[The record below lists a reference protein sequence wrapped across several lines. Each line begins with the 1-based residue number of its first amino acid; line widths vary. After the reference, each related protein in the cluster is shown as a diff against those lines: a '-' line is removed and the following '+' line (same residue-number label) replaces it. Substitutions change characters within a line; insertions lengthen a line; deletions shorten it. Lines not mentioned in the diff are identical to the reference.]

1 MTKKIKK
8 VVIPVA
14 GRGTRFLP
22 ATKVIPKEMLP
33 IVDKPLIDYAFEEAV
48 SAGIETFVF
57 ITSKGKSVITDY
69 FDKAIELETFLLD
82 KGKHEAIESIIKKL
96 PDSASIVSVRQR
108 DQLGLGHAVLCAQ
121 DIIGDEPFAVILPDE
136 LLISDPS
143 CLKSMIESY
152 VSLGGNLI
160 ATMKVPKNQTSN
172 YGILDIESINDDII
186 SVNRMVEKPKI
197 RSAPSCFANIG
208 RYILD
213 PAVFSNLKKQQP
225 GVDGE
230 IQLSDAINSF
240 DSSVP
245 FHAKIFKGQ
254 RFDCGSKIGFLE
266 ANLALALKR
275 PDLSDKIRSSIA
287 KLLK

>member
-1 MTKKIKK
+1 MSTIGN
-8 VVIPVA
+8 IS
-14 GRGTRFLP
+14 L
-22 ATKVIPKEMLP
+22 
-33 IVDKPLIDYAFEEAV
+33 
-48 SAGIETFVF
+48 GITG
-57 ITSKGKSVITDY
+57 KDKSVITDY
-69 FDKAIELETFLLD
+69 FDKSIELEAFLRD
-82 KGKHEAIESIIKKL
+82 KGKHEAINSIIKIL
-96 PDSASIVSVRQR
+96 PDSGSIVSIRQR
-108 DQLGLGHAVLCAQ
+108 EQLGLGHAVLCAQ

-136 LLISDPS
+136 LLISDPP

-160 ATMKVPKNQTSN
+160 ATMKVSKNETSN

-186 SVNRMVEKPKI
+186 SVNRMVEKPKTG
-197 RSAPSCFANIG
+197 SAPSCFANIG

-213 PAVFSNLKKQQP
+213 PVVFSNLKKQQP

-230 IQLSDAINSF
+230 IQLTDAINSF

-266 ANLALALKR
+266 ANLALALER
-275 PDLSDKIRSSIA
+275 PDLSDKIRSSIF